1 VGKGQQDV
9 PQTTAFCTQNDELG
23 AMNSPVAGI
32 TKGLAHRTLAAAT
45 AEELRRRILTG
56 SFPAGYQLRQ
66 DALASEFGIS
76 RIPLRE
82 ALLQLEAEGLIKIIP
97 HRGAVVSELSIAE
110 IEELFD
116 LRALLEPWLL
126 LASGPCLTAAD
137 FGQLNAILNEYSH
150 ELRTKNVVRWGELNT
165 RFHLMLYQHSNRPR
179 TMTIVT
185 ALLQASDRHTRLQLS
200 YTDGM
205 QRAEKEH
212 AELVKLCSAKAFAA
226 ASELLKAHILNVKSS
241 LTNALSE
248 IASSE

>member
-1 VGKGQQDV
+1 
-9 PQTTAFCTQNDELG
+9 
-23 AMNSPVAGI
+23 MNSPIAAGQI
-32 TKGLAHRTLAAAT
+32 TKGLSHRTLAAAT
-45 AEELRRRILTG
+45 AAELRRRILTG

-126 LASGPCLTAAD
+126 RASGPRLTAGD
-137 FGQLNAILNEYSH
+137 FALLEAILDEYSH
-150 ELRTKNVVRWGELNT
+150 ELRTNNVIRWGELNT
-165 RFHLMLYQHSNRPR
+165 QFHLMLYQHSNRPR
-179 TMTIVT
+179 TMTIVG
-185 ALLQASDRHTRLQLS
+185 ALLQASDRHTRLQLT

-212 AELVKLCSAKAFAA
+212 AELVKLCDAKQFEA
-226 ASELLKAHILNVKSS
+226 ASELLRAHILNVKSS
-241 LTNALSE
+241 LTHALSDL
-248 IASSE
+248 SR

>member
-1 VGKGQQDV
+1 
-9 PQTTAFCTQNDELG
+9 
-23 AMNSPVAGI
+23 MNSPIAGI

-126 LASGPCLTAAD
+126 LASGPRLTAGD
-137 FGQLNAILNEYSH
+137 FSQLKAILHEYSH

-165 RFHLMLYQHSNRPR
+165 SFHLMLYQHSNRPR
-179 TMTIVT
+179 TMAIVT

-212 AELVKLCSAKAFAA
+212 AELVKLCSAKAFEA

-241 LTNALSE
+241 LTHALSE

>member
-1 VGKGQQDV
+1 
-9 PQTTAFCTQNDELG
+9 
-23 AMNSPVAGI
+23 MNSPIATAGV

-76 RIPLRE
+76 RIPIRE

-126 LASGPCLTAAD
+126 RASAPRLTAGD
-137 FGQLNAILNEYSH
+137 FGLLEAILDEYSH
-150 ELRTKNVVRWGELNT
+150 ELRTNNVIRWGELNT
-165 RFHLMLYQHSNRPR
+165 KFHVMLYQHSNRPR
-179 TMTIVT
+179 TLTFVT
-185 ALLQASDRHTRLQLS
+185 ALLQASDRHTRLQLT

-205 QRAEKEH
+205 QRAEEEH
-212 AELVKLCSAKAFAA
+212 AQLVKLCAAKQFEA
-226 ASELLKAHILNVKSS
+226 ASKLLKGHILNVKSS
-241 LTNALSE
+241 LTHALSDL
-248 IASSE
+248 SR

>member
-1 VGKGQQDV
+1 
-9 PQTTAFCTQNDELG
+9 
-23 AMNSPVAGI
+23 MNSPVAAI

-56 SFPAGYQLRQ
+56 SFPAGYQLGQ

-126 LASGPCLTAAD
+126 LASGPRLTAAD
-137 FGQLNAILNEYSH
+137 FGQLNAILNEYGH
-150 ELRTKNVVRWGELNT
+150 ELRTNNVVRWGELNT

-205 QRAEKEH
+205 ERAEKEH
-212 AELVKLCSAKAFAA
+212 AKLVKLCSAKAFEA
-226 ASELLKAHILNVKSS
+226 ASELLEAHILNVKSS
-241 LTNALSE
+241 LTHALSE
-248 IASSE
+248 RMSE

>member
-1 VGKGQQDV
+1 
-9 PQTTAFCTQNDELG
+9 
-23 AMNSPVAGI
+23 MNSPIAAAGI
-32 TKGLAHRTLAAAT
+32 TKGLAHRTLATAT

-126 LASGPCLTAAD
+126 QASAPRLTSGD
-137 FGQLNAILNEYSH
+137 FTRLDAILDEYSH
-150 ELRTKNVVRWGELNT
+150 ELRTKNVMRWGELNT
-165 RFHLMLYQHSNRPR
+165 QLHLMLYQHSNRPR

-185 ALLQASDRHTRLQLS
+185 ALLQASDRHTRLQLT
-200 YTDGM
+200 YTDRM
-205 QRAEKEH
+205 ERAENEH
-212 AELVKLCSAKAFAA
+212 AELVKLCRTRQFDAA
-226 ASELLKAHILNVKSS
+226 AQLLEAHIVNVKSS
-241 LTNALSE
+241 LTHALSNLGR
-248 IASSE
+248 